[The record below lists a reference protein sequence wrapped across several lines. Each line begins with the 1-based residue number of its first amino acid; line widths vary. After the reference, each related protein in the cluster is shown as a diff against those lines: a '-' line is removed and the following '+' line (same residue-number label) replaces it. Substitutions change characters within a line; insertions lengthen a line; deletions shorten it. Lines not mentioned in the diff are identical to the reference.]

1 MFDLCSTQILYLYFI
16 DTENMASIKVI
27 LRSKTNK
34 KGEHPLVMQ
43 VIKDRKKNIVSLGYN
58 LKKED
63 WDAVACKVKR
73 SHPNH
78 VRLNNLILKKL
89 SEAHD
94 TLIDLE
100 TNKKDT
106 TAKAIKNTIV
116 ADKEGTF
123 LKQAHIYLDNLKRS
137 GKYNRHNNDSPKI
150 ERVKEFAGGDIAFSD
165 ITVPFLRN
173 FQAWMKGTRQIK
185 ERTVV
190 NHLVIIRSIYNQA
203 IQAGVADQKNYPF
216 GKGKISIKFPDS
228 KKVGMTKE
236 EIALLEAVNL
246 PNVGQHHARNIYLV
260 SYYFA
265 GMRVSDVL
273 RLKWADF
280 QNGRLYYT
288 MGKNSKTD
296 SLKVPEKA
304 LTIIDQYRD
313 DTPHYD
319 LVFPYLKSLSN
330 LKDEFEVQKYI
341 KVKVR
346 SINTYLKTIA
356 TDLKITK
363 KLTMHVSRHSF
374 AQVSA
379 DKIPVQIL
387 QKLYRHTSIT
397 TTIGYQ
403 SNFSTKDM
411 DDALESVIEN

>member
-63 WDAVACKVKR
+63 WDAITCKVKR

-78 VRLNNLILKKL
+78 ARLNNLILKKL

-100 TNKKDT
+100 TSKKDT

-173 FQAWMKGTRQIK
+173 FQGWMKGTRQIK

-236 EIALLEAVNL
+236 EIALLEAANL

-313 DTPHYD
+313 DTPHHD
-319 LVFPYLKSLSN
+319 LVFPYLKSLPE
-330 LKDEFEVQKYI
+330 LKDEFAVQKYI

-374 AQVSA
+374 AQISS

-411 DDALESVIEN
+411 DDALDLIVN